1 MKIVRSSSRTCSAR
15 FAPGQNQ
22 LLANLSLLLFFKDL
36 SIVRFYD
43 FKKNFRGMCFTV
55 QLSKIG
61 FRIAVC
67 LKQLCYYIM
76 SFPVCQEL
84 FSTFLKL
91 FSLLSCSNFGS
102 ISCLPLSCQE
112 LFSRNFS
119 VFTERRRRDL
129 NPRAATNDLLPFQ
142 GSPFSHLGTSPAEF
156 IKCIQFIELLLETE
170 KVGFEPTAPF
180 GVTGFQDRLLKPLG
194 HLSTVV
200 SRTACGM
207 RVL

>member
-1 MKIVRSSSRTCSAR
+1 M

-55 QLSKIG
+55 QLSKFG
-61 FRIAVC
+61 FALPFVSNSFAIISCRFLPV
-67 LKQLCYYIM
+67 KNFFQLFW
-76 SFPVCQEL
+76 SRFL
-84 FSTFLKL
+84 F
-91 FSLLSCSNFGS
+91 LSCSNFGS

-142 GSPFSHLGTSPAEF
+142 GSPFSHLGTSPNA
-156 IKCIQFIELLLETE
+156 
-170 KVGFEPTAPF
+170 
-180 GVTGFQDRLLKPLG
+180 
-194 HLSTVV
+194 
-200 SRTACGM
+200 
-207 RVL
+207 

>member
-1 MKIVRSSSRTCSAR
+1 M

-61 FRIAVC
+61 FALPFVSN
-67 LKQLCYYIM
+67 
-76 SFPVCQEL
+76 SFAIIPCCFLPVKNF

-91 FSLLSCSNFGS
+91 FLFLSCSNFGS

-129 NPRAATNDLLPFQ
+129 NPRTAQTVYTLSRRPSSAT
-142 GSPFSHLGTSPAEF
+142 
-156 IKCIQFIELLLETE
+156 
-170 KVGFEPTAPF
+170 
-180 GVTGFQDRLLKPLG
+180 
-194 HLSTVV
+194 
-200 SRTACGM
+200 
-207 RVL
+207 

>member
-61 FRIAVC
+61 FALPFVSNSFAIIACHFLPV
-67 LKQLCYYIM
+67 KNFFQL
-76 SFPVCQEL
+76 
-84 FSTFLKL
+84 FLKL

-142 GSPFSHLGTSPAEF
+142 GSPFSHLGTSPNA
-156 IKCIQFIELLLETE
+156 
-170 KVGFEPTAPF
+170 
-180 GVTGFQDRLLKPLG
+180 
-194 HLSTVV
+194 
-200 SRTACGM
+200 
-207 RVL
+207 

>member
-1 MKIVRSSSRTCSAR
+1 M

-67 LKQLCYYIM
+67 LKKLCYYIM
-76 SFPVCQEL
+76 LFPACQEL

-91 FSLLSCSNFGS
+91 FLFLSCSNFDILS
-102 ISCLPLSCQE
+102 HPTSCCQELFHFFFTALCQTQLVYVITSLFRCQE
-112 LFSRNFS
+112 LFSFLSIN
-119 VFTERRRRDL
+119 
-129 NPRAATNDLLPFQ
+129 
-142 GSPFSHLGTSPAEF
+142 AEGG
-156 IKCIQFIELLLETE
+156 I
-170 KVGFEPTAPF
+170 
-180 GVTGFQDRLLKPLG
+180 
-194 HLSTVV
+194 
-200 SRTACGM
+200 
-207 RVL
+207 

>member
-1 MKIVRSSSRTCSAR
+1 M

-61 FRIAVC
+61 FALPFVSN
-67 LKQLCYYIM
+67 
-76 SFPVCQEL
+76 SFAIISCCFLPVKNF

-91 FSLLSCSNFGS
+91 FLFLSCSNFGS

-142 GSPFSHLGTSPAEF
+142 GSPFSHLGTSPNA
-156 IKCIQFIELLLETE
+156 
-170 KVGFEPTAPF
+170 
-180 GVTGFQDRLLKPLG
+180 
-194 HLSTVV
+194 
-200 SRTACGM
+200 
-207 RVL
+207 